1 MIAEQSLTTITSI
14 KALIH
19 NILNVKLLSAYKIA
33 CQVQYLVD
41 EDVDPSLND
50 LGKEA
55 LLWKKTKSVMLEAEI
70 AACAFMA

>member
-1 MIAEQSLTTITSI
+1 MRSQYASFRRLDAADDEIVIAEQSLTTITSI

-19 NILNVKLLSAYKIA
+19 NILNVKLLSADKIA

-55 LLWKKTKSVMLEAEI
+55 L
-70 AACAFMA
+70 